1 MSKQMIQRIY
11 TSLILL
17 LILYLMF
24 INQFFLGFILIISS
38 IFAIIEFNKM
48 MKSIF
53 KKFLFK
59 LLISNFIFI
68 FYIFH
73 FSMIFLL
80 LAFSLKLKIILFYI
94 ILICIFSDI
103 GGILIGKYFKGRK
116 LTKIS
121 PNKTIS
127 GSIGAILFSFII
139 SLIVFIFKINFIP
152 IYKLFIYSSLI
163 SISCQIGDI
172 FFSYLKRK
180 SKIKDTGNILP
191 GHGGILDRIDG
202 ILLGLPVGFILINII
217 S

>member
-1 MSKQMIQRIY
+1 MSIQMTQRIY

-53 KKFLFK
+53 KKFLLK
-59 LLISNFIFI
+59 LFISNFIFI

-80 LAFSLKLKIILFYI
+80 LTFSLKLKIILFYI

-139 SLIVFIFKINFIP
+139 SLIVFIFNINFIP

>member
-1 MSKQMIQRIY
+1 MSKQMSQRIY

-53 KKFLFK
+53 KKFLLK
-59 LLISNFIFI
+59 LFISNFIFI

-80 LAFSLKLKIILFYI
+80 LTFSLKLKIILFYI

-139 SLIVFIFKINFIP
+139 SLIVLIFNINFIP
-152 IYKLFIYSSLI
+152 IYKLFIFSSLI

>member
-1 MSKQMIQRIY
+1 MSIQMTQRIY

-53 KKFLFK
+53 KKFFLK
-59 LLISNFIFI
+59 LLISNLIFI

-80 LAFSLKLKIILFYI
+80 LTFSLKLKIILFYI

-139 SLIVFIFKINFIP
+139 SLIVFIFKINFIH
-152 IYKLFIYSSLI
+152 IYKLFIFSSLI

-202 ILLGLPVGFILINII
+202 ILLGLPMGFILINII

>member
-1 MSKQMIQRIY
+1 MSKQMSQRIY

-53 KKFLFK
+53 KKFHLK
-59 LLISNFIFI
+59 LLISNLIFI

-73 FSMIFLL
+73 FSMIFFL

-139 SLIVFIFKINFIP
+139 SLIVFIFNINFIP

-191 GHGGILDRIDG
+191 GHGGILDRIDS

>member
-1 MSKQMIQRIY
+1 MSKQMSQRIY

-17 LILYLMF
+17 VILYLMF
-24 INQFFLGFILIISS
+24 LNQFFLGFILIISS

-53 KKFLFK
+53 KKFLLK
-59 LLISNFIFI
+59 LLISNLIFI

-152 IYKLFIYSSLI
+152 IYKLFIFSSLI

-191 GHGGILDRIDG
+191 GHGGILDRVDG
-202 ILLGLPVGFILINII
+202 ILLGLPVGFILINIV

>member
-1 MSKQMIQRIY
+1 MSKQMSQRIN

-17 LILYLMF
+17 VILYLMF

-53 KKFLFK
+53 KKFFLK
-59 LLISNFIFI
+59 LLISNLIFI

-80 LAFSLKLKIILFYI
+80 LSFSLKLKIILFYI

-139 SLIVFIFKINFIP
+139 SLIVLIFNINFIP
-152 IYKLFIYSSLI
+152 IYKLFIFSSLI

-202 ILLGLPVGFILINII
+202 ILLGLPMGFILINII